1 MKKLYTDVL
10 KTGRRIGKKM
20 LTGVL
25 VAALLAG
32 SLAAGTGTALA
43 ATLKASNL
51 EQLGEIIR
59 EKAMERSSDFT
70 VTFNG
75 TDDEWDRLFGD
86 DLSFFY
92 YDIMKMDDPSTS
104 DDSDYVVGNIDFSKE
119 FMTSDGSAI
128 HFTPAYFETLKE
140 TETVNDFSREILQTM
155 GVASMTNYQKVKN
168 IHNYVCAL
176 ITYDDDVE
184 NSSSVYSAFMRQKG
198 LCNSYALCMY
208 KLLTEAGVPCH
219 WIGGSAGTG
228 RDAQGHAWNIVE
240 LGDQWY
246 NLDATWDDA
255 DDSLSYD
262 YFLRGSEDFDLAD
275 PSQVHTMDSEYYT
288 TDFLKDYPI
297 ADYAFDEGQND
308 VNTTGFSTWKP
319 SSSNGNSNNKP
330 TYAYTMSDIITSR
343 IPDPAKLWI
352 TRKKSGSI
360 RLYIKDKTAKGRI
373 SKIKCQITKGKK
385 YIKVTNKGIKKEW
398 SGYYSDIRVSGKK
411 KGNAKVK
418 VTVTLK
424 NGLKKSYTTQIK
436 VIS

>member
-1 MKKLYTDVL
+1 MSRLYAGL
-10 KTGRRIGKKM
+10 LNTGSRIGRKM

-25 VAALLAG
+25 VAALLMC
-32 SLAAGTGTALA
+32 SLVNGTGTVLA

-51 EQLGEIIR
+51 KQLGEIFR
-59 EKAMERSSDFT
+59 EKAMERNSNFT

-75 TDDEWDRLFGD
+75 SDAEWDRLFGD

-92 YDIMKMDDPSTS
+92 YDLIKMDDPSTS
-104 DDSDYVVGNIDFSKE
+104 DDADYIVGNIDFSKS
-119 FMTSDGSAI
+119 FMRSEGKQI
-128 HFTPAYFETLKE
+128 YFTPSYFETLKQ
-140 TETVNDFSREILQTM
+140 TQTVNEFSREILQYM
-155 GVASMTNYQKVKN
+155 GAASMSNYEKVKS

-176 ITYDDDVE
+176 ISYDDDVE
-184 NSSSVYSAFMRQKG
+184 NSSSVYSAYMRQKG

-246 NLDATWDDA
+246 NLDATWDDT
-255 DDSLSYD
+255 DDVLSYD

-275 PSQVHTMDSEYYT
+275 PSQQHTMDSEYYST
-288 TDFLKDYPI
+288 EFLQDYPI
-297 ADYAFDEGQND
+297 ADYAFEEGQND
-308 VNTTGFSTWKP
+308 VNTKAASTWKP
-319 SSSNGNSNNKP
+319 TSTSSTNKKP
-330 TYAYTMSDIITSR
+330 TYSYKMSDVITGR
-343 IPDPAKLWI
+343 ISDPAKLWI

-360 RLYIKDKTAKGRI
+360 RLYIKDKTAKNRI
-373 SKIKCQITKGKK
+373 SKITCQITKGKK
-385 YIKVTNKGIKKEW
+385 YIKVSNKGIKKDGT
-398 SGYYSDIRVSGKK
+398 GYYSSIKVSGKK
-411 KGNAKVK
+411 KGSAKVK

>member
-1 MKKLYTDVL
+1 MGKLYTDIL
-10 KTGRRIGKKM
+10 KTGRKIGKKM

-25 VAALLAG
+25 VAALFAG
-32 SLAAGTGTALA
+32 SLAAGTDTAFA

-51 EQLGEIIR
+51 EQLGEIVR

-75 TDDEWDRLFGD
+75 TDDEWDSLFGD

-104 DDSDYVVGNIDFSKE
+104 DDSDYIVGNIDFSKE
-119 FMTSDGSAI
+119 FMTSNGSAI
-128 HFTPAYFETLKE
+128 RFTLSYFETLKQ
-140 TETVNDFSREILQTM
+140 TETVNDFSREILQAM
-155 GVASMTNYQKVKN
+155 GVASMTNYEKVKS
-168 IHNYVCAL
+168 IHNYVCEL
-176 ITYDDDVE
+176 ITYDDDAE
-184 NSSSVYSAFMRQKG
+184 NSSSVYSAYMRQKG

-255 DDSLSYD
+255 DDNLSYD

-288 TDFLKDYPI
+288 TNFLKDYPI
-297 ADYAFDEGQND
+297 ADYAFEEGQND
-308 VNTTGFSTWKP
+308 VNTTGVSTWKP
-319 SSSNGNSNNKP
+319 SSSSSNSSSKP
-330 TYAYTMSDIITSR
+330 TNEYTMSDVITGR
-343 IPDPAKLWI
+343 IPDSAKLRI
-352 TRKKSGSI
+352 TRKKSGTI

-373 SKIKCQITKGKK
+373 SKITYQITKGKK
-385 YIKVTNKGIKKEW
+385 YIKVTNKGIKNDGT
-398 SGYYSDIRVSGKK
+398 SYYSDMRVSGKK